1 MAELRTHFLLSNNPQ
16 QRVVN
21 TKGISLRS
29 AAVLM
34 AFSETPDGV
43 ELLLTLRPDHL
54 KAHPGQI
61 AFPGGKPE
69 PQDSSMVH
77 TALREAWEEVALAPE
92 QVEVLGVLPLHNT
105 LTGFSITPVVG
116 IIDKPFTPSL
126 DAQEVSESFTVPLS
140 FLMAH
145 EHRHTLWLPRSN
157 HLIPI
162 TFIPY
167 QQRLIWGATAA
178 IIDTLCRQLSKN

>member
-1 MAELRTHFLLSNNPQ
+1 MLANAPL

-21 TKGISLRS
+21 TDGIRLRS

-34 AFSETPDGV
+34 AFQQTDVGV
-43 ELLLTLRPDHL
+43 ELLLTQRPQHL

-69 PQDSSMVH
+69 PQDDSIVD
-77 TALREAWEEVALAPE
+77 TALREAWEEVALAPS
-92 QVEVLGVLPLHNT
+92 QVDVLGVLPQHNT
-105 LTGFSITPVVG
+105 LTGFSITPIVG
-116 IIDKPFTPSL
+116 IIDSPFTPIL
-126 DAQEVSESFTVPLS
+126 DAQEVSDSFTVPLS
-140 FLMAH
+140 FLMADQ
-145 EHRHTLWLPRSN
+145 HRHTLWLTRRNTPV
-157 HLIPI
+157 PV

-178 IIDTLCRQLSKN
+178 IIDTFCRQLTKI